1 MKALKMTKENQA
13 KYDAKLKRLTDALS
27 MKTPDRVPID
37 IFGGEFMIQ
46 RLGYTLAGTT
56 SSRS

>member
-1 MKALKMTKENQA
+1 MTKENQA

-46 RLGYTLAGTT
+46 
-56 SSRS
+56 S